1 MPTREQ
7 QNLAAYLWHNQG
19 RRGRKMQWLDFSSKG
34 DAERA
39 LQAIRGNYPHLPD
52 LGKASVKQIG
62 PNHWQFGLSHAQWD
76 QVVSRQ
82 HPSTTS
88 MRSPQKAGETITA
101 YG

>member
-39 LQAIRGNYPHLPD
+39 LQAIRGNICMETVWIEVVGPRPNICVLI
-52 LGKASVKQIG
+52 KVKIY
-62 PNHWQFGLSHAQWD
+62 LTKS
-76 QVVSRQ
+76 
-82 HPSTTS
+82 
-88 MRSPQKAGETITA
+88 
-101 YG
+101 